1 MALNKRERNLAVVTT
16 VLIALVAGKFLFSAW
31 RGPLNRLRAE
41 RAKLQKEVDDKEER
55 VARSVKAQARLDD
68 LNRRSLPADPNLAR
82 SLYYNWLF
90 ELANEVGFNDP
101 NVEATGDGRQ
111 EREGG
116 AYRVLRF
123 TVSAD
128 ASLDEL
134 TKFLYKVYSVD
145 HLHQIISLM
154 ITPID
159 KSSDLKIRLVLEALC
174 LPGAEPPT
182 VDVVEGSFATVTGLT
197 PDLKTELVYTG
208 SDKKLTDAAKL
219 KLAGGKEGV
228 EIRFQG
234 TESLEEVLQAI
245 NAETAKTGVV
255 AKLDGDRLRLRA
267 KAPDGDAPAPRL
279 AASELDVY
287 REAIAK
293 RNVFAAY
300 KPPAPVREERPE
312 PERRPEPPRFDPCKF
327 AYLTGIV
334 QGAGDQPEVW
344 LIARTTGT
352 KYALREGETFQV
364 GDVSAKVI
372 HINRRN
378 AEIEFDGKRWLVPM
392 GDNLREARPLFD
404 EPSEKADV
412 SADAGDSTPAPFKEP
427 TEKESG
433 E

>member
-1 MALNKRERNLAVVTT
+1 MMALNKRERNLAVVTT

-41 RAKLQKEVDDKEER
+41 RANLQKEVEQKEDR
-55 VARSVKAQARLDD
+55 VARSVKAQARLDELD
-68 LNRRSLPADPNLAR
+68 RRSLPADPKLAR

-90 ELANEVGFNDP
+90 KLADEVGFSDP
-101 NVEATGDGRQ
+101 KVDAAGDGRKQ
-111 EREGG
+111 GEGG

-123 TVSAD
+123 TVKAE

-134 TKFLYKVYSVD
+134 TEFLYKFYSVD
-145 HLHQIISLM
+145 HLHQIHSLT
-154 ITPID
+154 IEPIER
-159 KSSDLKIRLVLEALC
+159 SSDLNVRLGLEALC
-174 LPGAEPPT
+174 LPGAETPT
-182 VDVVEGSFATVTGLT
+182 VDAVEGSFATVTGLT

-208 SDKKLTDAAKL
+208 NDEKLADAAKL
-219 KLAGGKEGV
+219 KLAGGKKAV
-228 EIRFQG
+228 ELSFKG
-234 TESLEEVLQAI
+234 TESLEEVLEAI
-245 NAETAKTGVV
+245 NAQTAKSGVV
-255 AKLDGDRLRLRA
+255 AKLDGNRLHLRT
-267 KAPDGDAPAPRL
+267 KAPDADASSPRL

-312 PERRPEPPRFDPCKF
+312 PEPPKFDPCKF

-334 QGAGDQPEVW
+334 KGLSDEPEVW

-352 KYALREGETFQV
+352 KYTLREGETFEV

-372 HINRRN
+372 HINRRD

-392 GDNLREARPLFD
+392 GDNLREAKPLFE
-404 EPSEKADV
+404 EPPEKAEV
-412 SADAGDSTPAPFKEP
+412 SAGAGDAPPTPLEEP
-427 TEKESG
+427 AEKESG